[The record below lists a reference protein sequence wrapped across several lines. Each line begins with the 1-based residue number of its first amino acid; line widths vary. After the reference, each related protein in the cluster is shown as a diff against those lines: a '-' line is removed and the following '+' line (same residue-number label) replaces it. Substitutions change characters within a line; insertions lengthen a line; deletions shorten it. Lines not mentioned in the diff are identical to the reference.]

1 MSDNAFDFIASIESR
16 KHLLDWLAD
25 RGWPEIERAAVQL
38 ADGLRRGGA
47 VFSCGNGGSASQ
59 AEHFAAELA
68 GRFKLDRK
76 SLPVFALSTNTASVT
91 AISNDF
97 GFAEM
102 FARQIEGIG
111 REGDGLVALSTSGN
125 SANVV
130 RACRVARSK
139 GMKVFGFTGKT
150 GGAMAGECDA
160 VVKIPETD
168 TARIQEIH
176 LLAMHLICQYVEES
190 LFTPQGSKSGE
201 GKR

>member
-1 MSDNAFDFIASIESR
+1 VAPRNETELSSVMAVRRRLLEWVGGPGWSEVRGIADSLVES
-16 KHLLDWLAD
+16 LA
-25 RGWPEIERAAVQL
+25 
-38 ADGLRRGGA
+38 RGGA

-68 GRFKLDRK
+68 GRYKLDRK
-76 SLPVFALSTNTASVT
+76 SLPVFSLATNTASLT

-111 REGDGLVALSTSGN
+111 KPGDCLVAMSTSGN

-139 GMKVFGFTGKT
+139 GMKVLALGGGT
-150 GGAMAGECDA
+150 GGEMAGECDA
-160 VVKIPETD
+160 LLRVPETD
-168 TARIQEIH
+168 AALIQEIH
-176 LLAMHLICQYVEES
+176 MIAIHLICHYVEET
-190 LFTPQGSKSGE
+190 LFGSAA
-201 GKR
+201 R

>member
-1 MSDNAFDFIASIESR
+1 MSGVEFDFISSIESR
-16 KHLLDWLAD
+16 KRLLEWLAD
-25 RGWPEIERAAVQL
+25 RGWPEIQSVAVRL

-111 REGDGLVALSTSGN
+111 RKGDCLVALSTSGN
-125 SANVV
+125 SPNVV
-130 RACRVARSK
+130 RGCRVARAK
-139 GMKVFGFTGKT
+139 EMKVFGFTGKT
-150 GGAMAGECDA
+150 GGAMAAECDA

-168 TARIQEIH
+168 TAMIQEAH
-176 LLAMHLICQYVEES
+176 LLAMHLICQHVEES
-190 LFTPQGSKSGE
+190 LFTPHDTKPEPNGS
-201 GKR
+201 